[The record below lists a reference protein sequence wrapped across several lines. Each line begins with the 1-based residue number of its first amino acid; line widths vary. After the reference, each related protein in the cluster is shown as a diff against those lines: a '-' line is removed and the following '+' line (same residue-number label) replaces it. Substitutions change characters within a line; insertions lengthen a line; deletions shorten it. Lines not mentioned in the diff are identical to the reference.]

1 MNKNKDEY
9 ILEIS
14 NLKKYFVN
22 GSIVNK
28 AVDNVSFNVKK
39 GEIVGLIGES
49 GSGKT
54 TVGRSLLRLY
64 DDFSGFV
71 TLHNQII
78 SGKRISRKRSKF
90 MHKNIQMIFQDPMAS
105 LNGQNNIYTILKEPL
120 VVNGIIKNKIKDISS
135 DWTKIADNF
144 HYTFL
149 EESLKLELEN
159 IRVANRLLKPFVSKW
174 QNVKLADFSASEN
187 TDDQFNA
194 YFGFLE
200 ERGKINSLI
209 VNSFYKNI
217 EQLIALY
224 DNKQKDFRNNN
235 IDFDE
240 VELEQARN
248 EYQKQKKLRF
258 KTELYYENKD
268 LFIERFK
275 DFNNVR
281 TQNKD
286 FKNVTKN
293 ALRNFIQEFRN
304 EANIHKNE
312 AYSSSS
318 IPYFFHQYKLYKLN
332 LFVKKAIKSNLSK
345 LQFLNLEELKSLVA
359 DLQNYINHFYKD
371 ELIVD
376 ETKKASIKEIDNII
390 NNNFKF
396 DWNSYISKS
405 QETREIQRNAYNE
418 NKNLMLESFS
428 KVFKEFFKLP
438 KQNKQ
443 ALTEA
448 RQKLEQTQKIF
459 DSELEKYISEY
470 IKRIENYKKDIE
482 EEKRIQKEYLKSE
495 KEEMYKFLNIHNEF
509 NVFYKTNLIAPIK
522 VKYKEILN
530 KRKLFDSKID
540 YTKAKNKLKE
550 ELKQREIEL
559 KVYNTTVAEKIENNK
574 SFEIELRYLNKDI
587 SNIMLL
593 LGISLFDLKFYNTKF
608 KSLFRTLISKY
619 RKYKLAQ
626 LFTKNAIYK
635 ALEDVG
641 LLKQFAYRYPHEFSG
656 GQRQRIVIAR
666 ALITEPSVIVADEPI
681 ASLDISIQAQVVNL
695 LKDLCKEKNI
705 GMIFIAHD
713 LSMIEYVADR
723 VQIMH
728 LGKIVESGDTNKI
741 YSKPVHPY
749 TNNLFKAIPKI
760 SNANE
765 KFKDV
770 TFELSYLQEQ
780 QFPNIPLVKEIEP
793 EHFVYGTE
801 EQIEKWTKDEHF
813 KASALK

>member
-22 GSIVNK
+22 GSLVNK

-105 LNGQNNIYTILKEPL
+105 LNGQNNIYSILKEPL
-120 VVNGIIKNKIKDISS
+120 VVNGIIKNKIKDISK
-135 DWTKIADNF
+135 DWIKIADNF

-159 IRVANRLLKPFVSKW
+159 IRVANRLLKPFVAKW
-174 QNVKLADFSASEN
+174 QSVKLAEFSASES

-224 DNKQKDFRNNN
+224 DNKQSDFRNNN

-248 EYQKQKKLRF
+248 EYHRQKQLRF
-258 KTELYYENKD
+258 KTALYYENKD
-268 LFIERFK
+268 LFVQRFK
-275 DFNNVR
+275 EFNNLR
-281 TQNKD
+281 SQNKD
-286 FKNVTKN
+286 FTNIAKN
-293 ALRNFIQEFRN
+293 ALRNFVQEFKN

-312 AYSSSS
+312 AYSTSSLS
-318 IPYFFHQYKLYKLN
+318 YFFHKYKLYKLN
-332 LFVKKAIKSNLSK
+332 LFAKKEIKHNLHK

-359 DLQNYINHFYKD
+359 SLQDYLSDFYKNK
-371 ELIVD
+371 LVVD
-376 ETKKASIKEIDNII
+376 ETKKASIKKIKEIIKND
-390 NNNFKF
+390 FKF
-396 DWNSYISKS
+396 DWNWYISKS
-405 QETREIQRNAYNE
+405 EETRKA
-418 NKNLMLESFS
+418 NKQVYSQNKQKTLESFS
-428 KVFKEFFKLP
+428 KVFAEFFKLP

-443 ALTEA
+443 ALQEA
-448 RQKLEQTQKIF
+448 RKNLEATQKTF
-459 DSELEKYISEY
+459 DLELEKYIGEY
-470 IKRIENYKKDIE
+470 IKRIEMYKKEIE
-482 EEKRIQKEYLKSE
+482 EEKKIQKEYLKAE

-509 NVFYKTNLIAPIK
+509 NVFYKTNIIAPIK

-530 KRKLFDSKID
+530 KRGLFADKNEYI
-540 YTKAKNKLKE
+540 KAKNKLKE
-550 ELKQREIEL
+550 DLKQKEIEL
-559 KVYNTTVAEKIENNK
+559 KVYNTTVADKIENNK
-574 SFEIELRYLNKDI
+574 AFDIELHYLNKDI
-587 SNIMLL
+587 DNIMLL
-593 LGISLFDLKFYNTKF
+593 LGISFVDLKFYQTKF
-608 KSLFRTLISKY
+608 KSLVRFLMNKY

-728 LGKIVESGDTNKI
+728 LGKIVESGDTKKI
-741 YSKPVHPY
+741 YSNPVHPY

-770 TFELSYLQEQ
+770 TFETSYLDEQ
-780 QFPNIPLVKEIEP
+780 RYPNVPSVAKVEED
-793 EHFVYGTE
+793 HYVYGTPK
-801 EQIEKWTKDEHF
+801 QVEKWTKD
-813 KASALK
+813 SVSR